1 MSSWENSVLD
11 LPEFLSL
18 LTCWLEV
25 LMSNKFLWL
34 SIMIYPQTEK
44 ITFTGNCPKKKNFA
58 QNRTSIG
65 ILNHFFQI
73 HDEKPDPITEISVD
87 ILQLFTLWWKN
98 SNFCYLF
105 GNSQYIHTNLTY
117 IFFKFSES
125 AVVVALAVKALPSIL
140 LLTRI
145 NVLCTILKNSTTL
158 VSMRCP
164 WMWPTSSKKKRKE
177 VFFVKSIS
185 RIFVKKWFH
194 EKKILSTTIPSTL
207 LIVYPMLTLVEVVA
221 CLLARFG
228 VVFCSKAGL
237 SIQVQY
243 TPISRSEVLCYD
255 FVHRKETD
263 RFWSHCKSS
272 SRIVVNKNKLVCW
285 PALKMIF
292 SLFLCFPCAA
302 SFICAV
308 CLKITDMPPVQFQNW
323 ISKYYVGTSF
333 NSGQNWRKSY

>member
-1 MSSWENSVLD
+1 MLLFILESFFSWNQFH
-11 LPEFLSL
+11 EFL
-18 LTCWLEV
+18 
-25 LMSNKFLWL
+25 
-34 SIMIYPQTEK
+34 
-44 ITFTGNCPKKKNFA
+44 
-58 QNRTSIG
+58 
-65 ILNHFFQI
+65 
-73 HDEKPDPITEISVD
+73 
-87 ILQLFTLWWKN
+87 WKN
-98 SNFCYLF
+98 
-105 GNSQYIHTNLTY
+105 
-117 IFFKFSES
+117 
-125 AVVVALAVKALPSIL
+125 
-140 LLTRI
+140 
-145 NVLCTILKNSTTL
+145 
-158 VSMRCP
+158 
-164 WMWPTSSKKKRKE
+164 
-177 VFFVKSIS
+177 
-185 RIFVKKWFH
+185 WFH

-308 CLKITDMPPVQFQNW
+308 CLKITDMPPCT
-323 ISKYYVGTSF
+323 ISKLNFKVLCRY
-333 NSGQNWRKSY
+333 

>member
-1 MSSWENSVLD
+1 MLLPTSNHMLCSIYFYIVHLSVLFGFWIFLECTLVFTIIKCPFGFVIKSRHLKNKIEHSIHFKIQNFIAEITFKFPIIAISCCYSSW
-11 LPEFLSL
+11 
-18 LTCWLEV
+18 
-25 LMSNKFLWL
+25 K
-34 SIMIYPQTEK
+34 
-44 ITFTGNCPKKKNFA
+44 
-58 QNRTSIG
+58 
-65 ILNHFFQI
+65 
-73 HDEKPDPITEISVD
+73 
-87 ILQLFTLWWKN
+87 
-98 SNFCYLF
+98 
-105 GNSQYIHTNLTY
+105 
-117 IFFKFSES
+117 
-125 AVVVALAVKALPSIL
+125 
-140 LLTRI
+140 
-145 NVLCTILKNSTTL
+145 
-158 VSMRCP
+158 
-164 WMWPTSSKKKRKE
+164 

-185 RIFVKKWFH
+185 RIFVKNWFH